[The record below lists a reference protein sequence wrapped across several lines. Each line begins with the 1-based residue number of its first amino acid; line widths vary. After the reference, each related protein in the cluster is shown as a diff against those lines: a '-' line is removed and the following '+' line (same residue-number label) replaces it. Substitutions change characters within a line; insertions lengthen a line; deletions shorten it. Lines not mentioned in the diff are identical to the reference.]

1 MNIKDKNTVPLE
13 IEYKYLIRYPNIDA
27 LQAQKNYRSQKLTQ
41 IYIELTDSEPDGGGK
56 CRIRKVE
63 SSDGVKYIKTR
74 KTHITDLTRIEIE
87 NEITE
92 QEYERLSGFAQPD
105 RFPISK
111 IRHSFDLGEFTY
123 EVDVFPFWN
132 DRAYLEI
139 EVSSE
144 GVNPPIPDFL
154 SVIKDV
160 THDKRY
166 RNSALS
172 KSIILESIE

>member
-1 MNIKDKNTVPLE
+1 MNVKDKNGASLE
-13 IEYKYLIRYPNIDA
+13 IEYKFLIRYPDVEI

-41 IYIELTDSEPDGGGK
+41 IYLELPSSEPGGGGR
-56 CRIRKVE
+56 CRIRRVE
-63 SSDGVKYIKTR
+63 DSGGIRYIKTR
-74 KTHITDLTRIEIE
+74 KIHVTDLTRIEVE
-87 NEITE
+87 SEITE
-92 QEYERLSGFAQPD
+92 QEYERLSKFAQPD
-105 RFPISK
+105 CFPISK

-123 EVDVFPFWN
+123 EVDVFPFWS
-132 DRAYLEI
+132 DRAYLET

-144 GVNPPIPDFL
+144 DVKPPIPCFL

-172 KSIILESIE
+172 KSIILECIE